1 MEIEKISMLVNNENN
16 IEGIL
21 IKYKNNNRVK
31 YYSEYAGNLS
41 EEDKEDFCILVT
53 RILFSS
59 KCNEKT
65 EFVYPNDK
73 KYPCLSDSI
82 LEHSKDDYC
91 FGSPEHALLMS
102 TLSIGV
108 ASSYINPVLFLG
120 EIIPGV
126 IATSVGTI
134 SSLKG
139 IRDTN
144 KRIKHF
150 GKTARQ
156 KFLRN
161 VYAVALG
168 LNLLSTTAIG
178 AMAGYHEFNK
188 TQLEKDIDD
197 FIAKKDDSIE
207 NPFDLDI
214 DYSNT
219 TRIELL
225 MTAITENPN
234 LNEEDKNILYSF
246 KKLLQRNPYIDYYQV
261 YEKFASL
268 GIIYTDE
275 KDKDL
280 SQATYDIK
288 DNYIIDYEFINE
300 GDYHQEEISKL
311 AMNIIGSFYD
321 YKNLNNGMK
330 ELLIEM
336 YITPDPYD
344 SYQTRDKIIARCM
357 EIIVGIDTL
366 LKAYS
371 TRDFGIIE
379 EHLKEINDSE
389 EDYEGLVK
397 ILKDE
402 LVTTE
407 QIFDA
412 YDKYTQPKNKEFVKT
427 K

>member
-1 MEIEKISMLVNNENN
+1 
-16 IEGIL
+16 
-21 IKYKNNNRVK
+21 
-31 YYSEYAGNLS
+31 
-41 EEDKEDFCILVT
+41 
-53 RILFSS
+53 
-59 KCNEKT
+59 
-65 EFVYPNDK
+65 
-73 KYPCLSDSI
+73 
-82 LEHSKDDYC
+82 
-91 FGSPEHALLMS
+91 
-102 TLSIGV
+102 
-108 ASSYINPVLFLG
+108 
-120 EIIPGV
+120 
-126 IATSVGTI
+126 
-134 SSLKG
+134 
-139 IRDTN
+139 
-144 KRIKHF
+144 
-150 GKTARQ
+150 
-156 KFLRN
+156 
-161 VYAVALG
+161 
-168 LNLLSTTAIG
+168 
-178 AMAGYHEFNK
+178 
-188 TQLEKDIDD
+188 
-197 FIAKKDDSIE
+197 
-207 NPFDLDI
+207 
-214 DYSNT
+214 
-219 TRIELL
+219 

>member
-214 DYSNT
+214 DYS
-219 TRIELL
+219 
-225 MTAITENPN
+225 
-234 LNEEDKNILYSF
+234 KNILYSF

-389 EDYEGLVK
+389 EVY
-397 ILKDE
+397 
-402 LVTTE
+402 TT
-407 QIFDA
+407 
-412 YDKYTQPKNKEFVKT
+412 KK
-427 K
+427 